1 MCLGTTTW
9 GRPYKYIRLAFWPMR
24 FAHTAFMAGLSAI
37 RPANDYIH
45 LLLKQLRRIMNRL
58 LKFVSFFIACL
69 YPSIAM
75 AEPLL
80 GDFILQ
86 LFSLFLFV
94 PISIFVIWLLP
105 YAKMSSYP
113 ELTGLYIFNTFI
125 DALVLLYCVNSGSTG
140 YFFIFFIIPIMLIK
154 LFMYLKK
161 SNSIKQK
168 H

>member
-1 MCLGTTTW
+1 M
-9 GRPYKYIRLAFWPMR
+9 KR
-24 FAHTAFMAGLSAI
+24 F
-37 RPANDYIH
+37 
-45 LLLKQLRRIMNRL
+45 
-58 LKFVSFFIACL
+58 LKFILLCFACL

-80 GDFILQ
+80 GDLILP

-125 DALVLLYCVNSGSTG
+125 DALVLLYCVNSDSIGS
-140 YFFIFFIIPIMLIK
+140 FFHIFHNSHHAYQALYVF
-154 LFMYLKK
+154 KK
-161 SNSIKQK
+161 KQ
-168 H
+168 

>member
-1 MCLGTTTW
+1 MKKVHKLIPLC
-9 GRPYKYIRLAFWPMR
+9 F
-24 FAHTAFMAGLSAI
+24 
-37 RPANDYIH
+37 
-45 LLLKQLRRIMNRL
+45 
-58 LKFVSFFIACL
+58 ACL

-80 GDFILQ
+80 GDLILP

-113 ELTGLYIFNTFI
+113 KLTGLYIFNTFI

-140 YFFIFFIIPIMLIK
+140 SFFLFFIIPIMLIK

>member
-1 MCLGTTTW
+1 M
-9 GRPYKYIRLAFWPMR
+9 KR
-24 FAHTAFMAGLSAI
+24 F
-37 RPANDYIH
+37 
-45 LLLKQLRRIMNRL
+45 LRFIPL
-58 LKFVSFFIACL
+58 CIACL

-113 ELTGLYIFNTFI
+113 ELTGLYIFSTFI

-140 YFFIFFIIPIMLIK
+140 SFFIFFIIHIMLIK

-161 SNSIKQK
+161 SNSIKSN
-168 H
+168 HH

>member
-1 MCLGTTTW
+1 MGSPLQV
-9 GRPYKYIRLAFWPMR
+9 
-24 FAHTAFMAGLSAI
+24 HTARFLAYALRAYGLHGRAI
-37 RPANDYIH
+37 CDTPGQRLYIFTFNTTS
-45 LLLKQLRRIMNRL
+45 KKTIMNRL
-58 LKFVSFFIACL
+58 LKFVSFFFIACL

-140 YFFIFFIIPIMLIK
+140 SFFLFFIIPIMLIK